1 MKHQSEM
8 LSAYLDGEL
17 TRDETRELLAHLANC
32 GQCAAELE
40 ATQRVRAAVRSLQV
54 LDLPAGLVPEA
65 DAEVIPLHKHR
76 GVWIGAAAA
85 VVAAVIAVASM
96 LAPSPPALTV
106 EDLSSRFGA
115 RASLDPAFGPAKV
128 LTYEFSGAVVDE

>member
-1 MKHQSEM
+1 MKHHPEM

-17 TRDETRELLAHLANC
+17 TRDETRELLAHLSNC
-32 GQCAAELE
+32 GHCAAELE

-54 LDLPAGLVPEA
+54 LDLPSGLVPEA
-65 DAEVIPLHKHR
+65 DAEVVPLHKHR
-76 GVWIGAAAA
+76 GVWVGAAAA
-85 VVAAVIAVASM
+85 VVAAVIAIASL
-96 LAPSPPALTV
+96 LAPAPPTLTL

-128 LTYEFSGAVVDE
+128 LTYEFSGARVDE